1 MNEFLKQISKIKYGK
16 IEIITPEK
24 KKYKFFG
31 NTKEPKAKIEI
42 KSYESI
48 NKILSN
54 GSLGF
59 AESYLDGHIHT
70 EDLKTL
76 MTFFVKNEKYLNFIF
91 KKKFIYKNLG
101 LCKKKTNRKYSISK

>member
-59 AESYLDGHIHT
+59 AESYLDGHIQT

-76 MTFFVKNEKYLNFIF
+76 MILHLYDYTFLRCFYYVLKVLF
-91 KKKFIYKNLG
+91 
-101 LCKKKTNRKYSISK
+101 